1 MQVLAVPVKPLDRA
15 KRRLSPVL
23 SPEERAR
30 LTMAMLEDVLD
41 AVAAQA
47 GWDVWMVSESGE
59 VLEAGRR
66 RGARPVRDAA
76 GSLRGALRLVE
87 ADIAVNR
94 PGSTL
99 AVVLAD
105 LPRITAAALALA
117 LDRPGAVVAAPAASD
132 GGTNVLVRRPASVI
146 PSRFGRSSFDRHRAE
161 SYRAGVTFR
170 DVRVPELAFD
180 LDTPAD
186 LAHLL
191 SGPAVGRA
199 FALCAELGVADRLTA
214 RATG

>member
-30 LTMAMLEDVLD
+30 LTVAMLEDVLD
-41 AVAAQA
+41 AAEAQS
-47 GWDVWMVSESGE
+47 GWDVWVVS
-59 VLEAGRR
+59 
-66 RGARPVRDAA
+66 
-76 GSLRGALRLVE
+76 GSREVE
-87 ADIAVNR
+87 AEIAATR
-94 PGSTL
+94 PGSAL

-105 LPRITAAALALA
+105 LPRISARALATA
-117 LDRPGAVVAAPAASD
+117 LDVGGAVVAAPAASD

-170 DVRVPELAFD
+170 DVRVPELTFD
-180 LDTPAD
+180 LDRPAD

-191 SGPAVGRA
+191 AGPPVGRA
-199 FALCAELGVADRLTA
+199 FALCSEFGVADRLA
-214 RATG
+214 AHASG

>member
-66 RGARPVRDAA
+66 RG
-76 GSLRGALRLVE
+76 VE

>member
-1 MQVLAVPVKPLDRA
+1 MHVLAVPVKPLDRA

-30 LTMAMLEDVLD
+30 LTVAMLEDVLD
-41 AVAAQA
+41 AAEAQS
-47 GWDVWMVSESGE
+47 GWDVWVVSGSRE
-59 VLEAGRR
+59 VVDVARGS
-66 RGARPVRDAA
+66 GARPVRDTA
-76 GSLRGALRLVE
+76 GSLRGALREVE
-87 ADIAVNR
+87 AEIAATR
-94 PGSTL
+94 PGSAL

-105 LPRITAAALALA
+105 LPRISARALATA
-117 LDRPGAVVAAPAASD
+117 LDVGGAVVAAPAASD

-170 DVRVPELAFD
+170 DVRVPELTFD

-191 SGPAVGRA
+191 AGPPVGRA
-199 FALCAELGVADRLTA
+199 FALCSELGVADRLA
-214 RATG
+214 AHASG